1 MNSFDRDY
9 ARELAYLR
17 EGSRNYA
24 ASHPHNAGHLA
35 SGGEDA
41 DVERLLEGFA
51 FISAGIR
58 AHIDEA
64 AGSFAR
70 RMLASLGPHWIRPTP
85 PATVVELR
93 PDLRVLRSL
102 QRMPRGKE
110 LLAAPIH
117 GVCARFTTVAD
128 VDLLPIELVGLDL
141 ERGRRGQATMRLRFR
156 SSDAG
161 APMIPEID
169 HLRLFIHHRD
179 PTVAAT
185 LRMWLT
191 RYCVAIDAEGG
202 EPRVGEARVFIRQP
216 FADPAARMQP
226 WPEAM
231 PPAIRALVEGLAY
244 PDFAGFVDVHGLGSL
259 SLSGPEFGL
268 VFTFKAAAS
277 APSLPELPSSLPA
290 GTVRLHCAP
299 ALNLFQATG
308 EPFEHL
314 PGDRAHLLR
323 ADGVDPRYAEVY
335 GVSELTM
342 DGRLAEPR
350 LCGVLPAD
358 ERTATYAVDR
368 TCAEGERCEVRV
380 SIEEASFL
388 SSSDPAIGSTRILC
402 TNGDLAH
409 SLGVGTLGH
418 GPRHLLLAA
427 RTNITPVTP
436 PRRPDLGADRS
447 WRLLDH
453 LGQRSRM
460 LDSPAALRDLLG
472 LHAPPSGGRREGG
485 LLSPRSLQAVCGVRR
500 RRSHQL
506 VDGVPTPV
514 VETTV
519 ELDRR
524 ELSCV
529 AEAELLGELLD
540 RVIADFAG
548 FDAAS
553 VLTIRLFPGGEHL
566 EWPLRRPDETPTP

>member
-17 EGSRNYA
+17 EGSRSYA
-24 ASHPHNAGHLA
+24 VSHPHNAGHLA
-35 SGGEDA
+35 SSGEDA

-58 AHIDEA
+58 AQIDEA

-110 LLAAPIH
+110 LLARPID
-117 GVCARFTTVAD
+117 GVCARFTTAAD
-128 VDLLPIELVGLDL
+128 VDLLPIELVDL
-141 ERGRRGQATMRLRFR
+141 EIERGRRGQATMRLRFR

-161 APMIPEID
+161 APMVPEID

-191 RYCVAIDAEGG
+191 RYCVDICGEGD
-202 EPRVGEARVFIRQP
+202 EPGAGDARVSVRQP
-216 FADPAARMQP
+216 FADPAARLQP
-226 WPEAM
+226 WPAAM
-231 PPAIRALVEGLAY
+231 PSAIQALVEGLAY
-244 PDFAGFVDVHGLGSL
+244 PDFAGFVDLHGIQGL

-268 VFTFKAAAS
+268 VFTFKASAS
-277 APSLPELPSSLPA
+277 APSLPELPQTLPA
-290 GTVRLHCAP
+290 GTLRLHCAP

-314 PGDRAHLLR
+314 PGDRSHLIR
-323 ADGVDPRYAEVY
+323 VDGVDPGSAEVY
-335 GVSELTM
+335 GISELTI
-342 DGRLAEPR
+342 DGRVALPR
-350 LCGVLPAD
+350 LCGVLSAD
-358 ERTATYAVDR
+358 ERTPTYAVDR
-368 TCAEGERCEVRV
+368 TCVLGERSEVRV
-380 SIEEASFL
+380 SIEGASD
-388 SSSDPAIGSTRILC
+388 SSAAPAIGSTRILC

-436 PRRPDLGADRS
+436 PLRPDLGADRS

-453 LGQRSRM
+453 LGQRTRT
-460 LDSPAALRDLLG
+460 LDSPGALRDLLA
-472 LHAPPSGGRREGG
+472 LHAPPSAGRGEGG
-485 LLSPRSLQAVCGVRR
+485 LLGKRSLRAVRGVWR
-500 RRSHQL
+500 RRSHQR
-506 VDGVPTPV
+506 VDAVPTPV

-553 VLTIRLFPGGEHL
+553 VLTIRLFPGGERL
-566 EWPLRRPDETPTP
+566 EWPLRRPDETPIP

>member
-17 EGSRNYA
+17 EGSRSYA
-24 ASHPHNAGHLA
+24 TSHPHNAGHLA
-35 SGGEDA
+35 RSSEDA

-58 AHIDEA
+58 AQIDGA

-70 RMLASLGPHWIRPTP
+70 RMLASLGPHWVRPTP

-110 LLAAPIH
+110 LLAAPIR
-117 GVCARFTTVAD
+117 GVSARFTTAAD
-128 VDLLPIELVGLDL
+128 VDLLPIELVGL
-141 ERGRRGQATMRLRFR
+141 EIAHGRRGQATMCLRFR

-161 APMIPEID
+161 APMVPEID

-191 RYCVAIDAEGG
+191 RYCVGICAEGG
-202 EPRVGEARVFIRQP
+202 ESGVRGAGVSVRQP
-216 FADPAARMQP
+216 FADPAARLQP

-231 PPAIRALVEGLAY
+231 PMAIQALVEGLAY
-244 PDFAGFVDVHGLGSL
+244 PEFSGFVDLLGIRSL

-268 VFTFKAAAS
+268 LFSFEATAP
-277 APSLPELPSSLPA
+277 APSLPELPHELPA
-290 GTVRLHCAP
+290 DTVLLHCAP

-314 PGDRAHLLR
+314 PGDRSHLIR
-323 ADGVDPRYAEVY
+323 VDGVDPGSAEVY
-335 GVSELTM
+335 EITELTI
-342 DGRLAEPR
+342 DGCSASAR

-358 ERTATYAVDR
+358 GRTPTYAVDR
-368 TCAEGERCEVRV
+368 SSALGERSEVRV
-380 SIEEASFL
+380 SIEGGGT
-388 SSSDPAIGSTRILC
+388 SSADPAIVSTRILC

-409 SLGVGTLGH
+409 NLGVGMLGH

-427 RTNITPVTP
+427 CTNITPVTP
-436 PRRPDLGADRS
+436 PIRPVLGADRS

-453 LGQRSRM
+453 LGQRTRT
-460 LDSPAALRDLLG
+460 LDSPAALRDLLA
-472 LHAPPSGGRREGG
+472 LHAPPSSGRGEGG
-485 LLSPRSLQAVCGVRR
+485 LLGKRSLRAICGLER

-519 ELDRR
+519 KLDRR

-553 VLTIRLFPGGEHL
+553 VLSIGLFPGGERL
-566 EWPLRRPDETPTP
+566 DWPLRRPDETPNP